1 MIPLRLDC
9 LLKDCSRSHQFFIAM
24 CKRGAAGVVEPSP
37 RGLVFCPPRQEPA
50 FTKASGNPGETYL
63 VGQKT
68 WIEYGP
74 RGPPGAE
81 GAGGR
86 QWDGAVGTIF
96 VHKPVDEGIY
106 SVFAAGETQ
115 H

>member
-9 LLKDCSRSHQFFIAM
+9 LLKDCSRSHKFFIAT
-24 CKRGAAGVVEPSP
+24 CKRGAAPWKGGWWSIV
-37 RGLVFCPPRQEPA
+37 LT

-68 WIEYGP
+68 WMDYSS

-81 GAGGR
+81 GVGER
-86 QWDGAVGTIF
+86 QWDGAVGTISM
-96 VHKPVDEGIY
+96 HKPVDEGIY
-106 SVFAAGETQ
+106 SVLAAGETQ
-115 H
+115 Y